1 MVPRVWAVCNTAS
14 TKTGVSCVPK
24 ASSTGTLLGP
34 ELAVG
39 VHDLATRSYAVGAL
53 ATVRL
58 LGHHGLV
65 QQRAVHRL
73 REDVVTYL
81 HGSDDL
87 SCHIF
92 RI

>member
-1 MVPRVWAVCNTAS
+1 M
-14 TKTGVSCVPK
+14 
-24 ASSTGTLLGP
+24 
-34 ELAVG
+34 
-39 VHDLATRSYAVGAL
+39 HYLATRPYAVGAL

-58 LGHHGLV
+58 LGYHGLV

-81 HGSDDL
+81 DGSDGL